1 MKNLF
6 VIALISATCQKTNV
20 GAKQK
25 WLTQEGR
32 DTAAWNAAMFCYH
45 SDWKQ
50 IDTIEL
56 NYNIENPDH
65 SYIKAGILKF
75 TSRIYYNTKNSQV
88 NYIREYY
95 ELLKQIQ

>member
-6 VIALISATCQKTNV
+6 VIVLIFAACQKTNV

-25 WLTQEGR
+25 WLAQEGS
-32 DTAAWNAAMFCYH
+32 DTAAWNAAMFCYR

-56 NYNIENPDH
+56 YYNVENPDH
-65 SYIKAGILKF
+65 SYIKAGIVKF
-75 TSRIYYNTKNSQV
+75 TSRVYYNTTDSQI